1 VLKIYLYEI
10 INFGIDSI
18 NFKSLLMKK
27 LFKIIG
33 YLLLAL
39 IIVLAAAYFKYND
52 KRPIGIKGEKAEA
65 LAQKMM
71 QAVNKSAWDTTHFVS
86 WTSRGGNTL
95 TWDKT
100 RNFVQVEWKNNKVLL
115 DAHKQTGK
123 AWENQTEVTEPAK
136 AQKLIQSAYKSYIND
151 AFWLN
156 PIAKFYDDGVERS
169 IVTLADGS
177 EGLLI
182 SYTTGGVT
190 PGDAYLWLAD
200 ANGVP
205 TAWQLWTQVI
215 PIGGLEFS
223 WEDWLTLPTGAK
235 VSTMHKTKSG
245 MAIPQMDVKAAQNLE
260 GLGLKSDLFS
270 GL

>member
-1 VLKIYLYEI
+1 
-10 INFGIDSI
+10 
-18 NFKSLLMKK
+18 MKK
-27 LFKIIG
+27 VFKILG

-39 IIVLAAAYFKYND
+39 IALLTVAFLKYNE
-52 KRPIGIKGEKAEA
+52 KRPVGVKGEKAEA

-71 QAVNKSAWDTTHFVS
+71 QAVNKSAWDSTHFVS
-86 WTSRGGNTL
+86 WTSRGGNSL
-95 TWDKT
+95 VWDKT

-115 DAHKQTGK
+115 NANTQSGK
-123 AWENQTEVTEPAK
+123 ACTNQAEVTDAAA
-136 AQKLIQSAYKSYIND
+136 AQKLIQSAYKIFIND

-169 IVTLADGS
+169 IVTLADGR
-177 EGLLI
+177 EGLLV
-182 SYTTGGVT
+182 SYTIGGVT

-205 TAWQLWTQVI
+205 TAWQMWVSVL
-215 PIGGLEFS
+215 PLGGLEFS

-235 VSTMHKTKSG
+235 ISTMHKTKSG
-245 MAIPQMDVKAAQNLE
+245 MAIPQSNVKAGMNLVD
-260 GLGLKSDLFS
+260 LGVKSDLFS

>member
-1 VLKIYLYEI
+1 M
-10 INFGIDSI
+10 GSI
-18 NFKSLLMKK
+18 NFKSELMKK
-27 LFKIIG
+27 FFKIIG
-33 YLLLAL
+33 YLLLTGV
-39 IIVLAAAYFKYND
+39 IVLAAAYFKYND

-95 TWDKT
+95 LWDKT

-123 AWENQTEVTEPAK
+123 AWENQTEVTDPVA
-136 AQKLIQSAYKSYIND
+136 AQKLIQFAYKIFIND

-177 EGLLI
+177 EGLLV

-205 TAWQLWTQVI
+205 TTWQMWAGII
-215 PIGGLEFS
+215 PIGGLSFS

-235 VSTMHKTKSG
+235 VSTLHKTKWG
-245 MAIPQMDVKAAQNLE
+245 MAIPQMNVKGAQDLE
-260 GLGLKSDLFS
+260 GLGLKADLFS
-270 GL
+270 GLK

>member
-1 VLKIYLYEI
+1 
-10 INFGIDSI
+10 
-18 NFKSLLMKK
+18 MKK
-27 LFKIIG
+27 LFKVIA
-33 YLLLAL
+33 YLLLTV

-52 KRPIGIKGEKAEA
+52 KRPVGIKGEKAEA

-71 QAVNKSAWDTTHFVS
+71 QAVNKSAWDTTRFVS

-95 TWDKT
+95 VWDKT
-100 RNFVQVEWKNNKVLL
+100 NNFVQVEWKKNKVLL

-123 AWENQTEVTEPAK
+123 AWENQTEVTDPAE
-136 AQKLIQSAYKSYIND
+136 AQALIQSAYKIFIND

-156 PIAKFYDDGVERS
+156 PIAKFYDEGVERS
-169 IVTLADGS
+169 IVTLADGR
-177 EGLLI
+177 EGLLV
-182 SYTTGGVT
+182 SYSMGGET

-205 TAWQLWTQVI
+205 TAWQMWVNIL

-235 VSTMHKTKSG
+235 IAMQHKTKWG
-245 MAIPQMDVKAAQNLE
+245 VAIPQANVKSAQNLVDL
-260 GLGLKSDLFS
+260 GVKNDLFLGL
-270 GL
+270 

>member
-1 VLKIYLYEI
+1 
-10 INFGIDSI
+10 
-18 NFKSLLMKK
+18 MKK

-33 YLLLAL
+33 YLLLTV
-39 IIVLAAAYFKYND
+39 VLLGFGAYFKYND
-52 KRPIGIKGEKAEA
+52 KRPIGIKGGKAEA

-86 WTSRGGNTL
+86 WTSRGGNSL
-95 TWDKT
+95 VWDKT

-115 DAHKQTGK
+115 DAQQQTGK
-123 AWENQTEVTEPAK
+123 AWTNQTEITDPA
-136 AQKLIQSAYKSYIND
+136 AARKLIQSAYKSFIND

-177 EGLLI
+177 EGLLV

-190 PGDAYLWLAD
+190 PGDAYLWLSD

-205 TAWQLWTQVI
+205 TTWQLWVKVL
-215 PIGGLEFS
+215 PIGGLAFS

-235 VSTMHKTKSG
+235 VSTLHKTNWG
-245 MAIPQMDVKAAQNLE
+245 MAIPQLNVKAAQNLE
-260 GLGLKSDLFS
+260 GLGVKTDLFV

>member
-1 VLKIYLYEI
+1 
-10 INFGIDSI
+10 
-18 NFKSLLMKK
+18 MKK
-27 LFKIIG
+27 IFKIIG
-33 YLLLAL
+33 YVFLTLVVLLT
-39 IIVLAAAYFKYND
+39 AAFFTYNE

-71 QAVNKSAWDTTHFVS
+71 QAVNKSAWDSTHFIS

-95 TWDKT
+95 LWDKK

-115 DAHKQTGK
+115 NPNKMLGK
-123 AWENQTEVTEPAK
+123 VWENQTPVTDPTH
-136 AQKLIQSAYKSYIND
+136 AQDLIQKAYKIYIND

-156 PIAKFYDDGVERS
+156 PIVKFYDDGVERS
-169 IVTLADGS
+169 IVTLADGT
-177 EGLLI
+177 EGLLV

-205 TAWQLWTQVI
+205 TAWKLWVKVL
-215 PIGGLEFS
+215 PLGGIEFS

-235 VSTMHKTKSG
+235 VATMHKTKSMG
-245 MAIPQMDVKAAQNLE
+245 LAIPQTDIKTAASLDE
-260 GLGLKSDLFS
+260 LGLKEDIFS
-270 GL
+270 GIQ